1 MEREESAM
9 LTCRVITSV
18 FEPLKTIEED
28 INDLT
33 AVLWNGKVDT
43 SQLVCISQVRSM
55 VYGLPSRRGG

>member
-1 MEREESAM
+1 M